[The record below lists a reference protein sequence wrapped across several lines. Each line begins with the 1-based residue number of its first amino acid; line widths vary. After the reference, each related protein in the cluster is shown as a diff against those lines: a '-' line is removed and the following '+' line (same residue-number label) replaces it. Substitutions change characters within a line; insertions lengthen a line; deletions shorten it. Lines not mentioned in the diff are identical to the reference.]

1 MSKRKV
7 RNSSVELLRII
18 CMILIVAHHYSYYG
32 GFPAL
37 STTYMTGEGIF
48 IQLIGA
54 FGQVSCAVF
63 AIISGYYLCQ
73 VEFDSAKKVFN
84 HYKKIIPTIAQF
96 VFYSVVIL
104 LVMGLT
110 GKLEFTSENVIKS
123 LFPYVFC
130 NWFVRF
136 YIIFYL
142 FVPFLN
148 MIVSKISYKM
158 FTGLVAMLVIIWS
171 IIPSLAPGS
180 FNYGCLDF
188 FLVMYFIGAYIHK
201 YLEKRISTKIVV
213 IGTIV
218 SLLAYLLVL
227 MAYDLVGYHLQSD
240 EIIKKTA
247 GLVNYTKILPI
258 AFSTFVFM
266 LFSRFKFHNA
276 YINIISGSVMGIYLI
291 HDNDN
296 LRYFIWREVSP
307 NYLYETH
314 PFLHLLIKV
323 LAVFVICLF
332 IDLARSE
339 TTGRL
344 FNKYYNKAADI
355 VWNKIKPKKI
365 VGNQENSEIKDI
377 CEE

>member
-96 VFYSVVIL
+96 VFYSVAIL
-104 LVMGLT
+104 LVMGLA
-110 GKLEFTSENVIKS
+110 GKIQFTSENVIRS
-123 LFPYVFC
+123 LFPYIFG

-158 FTGLVAMLVIIWS
+158 LTGLVVMSIIVWS

-201 YLEKRISTKIVV
+201 YLESRVSTRTVI
-213 IGTIV
+213 IGTVV
-218 SLLAYLLVL
+218 SLMVYLGILV
-227 MAYDLVGYHLQSD
+227 AYDLVGYHMQSD
-240 EIIKKTA
+240 EIIAKTV
-247 GLVNYTKILPI
+247 GLVNYTKIIPI
-258 AFSTFVFM
+258 ILACFVFM
-266 LFSRFKFHNA
+266 LFSRFKFRND
-276 YINIISGSVMGIYLI
+276 YINAISGSVMGIYLI
-291 HDNDN
+291 HDNDY
-296 LRYFIWREVSP
+296 LRYFIWRDVSP
-307 NYLYETH
+307 NYLYADN
-314 PFLHLLIKV
+314 PYLHSLIKV
-323 LAVFVICLF
+323 LAVFVVCLG
-332 IDLARSE
+332 IDMIRSE
-339 TTGRL
+339 TVGRL
-344 FNKYYNKAADI
+344 FKKFYNKLADS
-355 VWNKIKPKKI
+355 VWKKI
-365 VGNQENSEIKDI
+365 NAK
-377 CEE
+377 